1 MLYNIYTLSVVDCR
15 YKYSYIVCINVL
27 LLLLLLFMLNI
38 VTFLLKLEE
47 IHYNNTV
54 FTSAFR

>member
-15 YKYSYIVCINVL
+15 YKYYIVCINL

-54 FTSAFR
+54 FTLEFR

>member
-1 MLYNIYTLSVVDCR
+1 MLYNNIYTLSEVDYR
-15 YKYSYIVCINVL
+15 YKYYIVCIN
-27 LLLLLLFMLNI
+27 LLLLFNMLNI

-54 FTSAFR
+54 FTPEFR

>member
-15 YKYSYIVCINVL
+15 YKYYIVCIN
-27 LLLLLLFMLNI
+27 LLLLLFMLNI